1 MRTARIHEFLSK
13 TWLAKNPFETKS
25 LKNFLQNS
33 GIYSHKIQSAHQRLK
48 CSDEI
53 SVTLCPSTNKEEGGR
68 AGGGVGDEI
77 YICDKFCCTYWRLR
91 DSCIV
96 VSKLFN
102 DLLVGSLL
110 LNTLIDFFQQYKAMQ
125 I

>member
-1 MRTARIHEFLSK
+1 MRKARIHEFLSK

-25 LKNFLQNS
+25 LKNFVQNS

-48 CSDEI
+48 PAQTKFRSHFVLLQI
-53 SVTLCPSTNKEEGGR
+53 RRWWGG
-68 AGGGVGDEI
+68 GDEI
-77 YICDKFCCTYWRLR
+77 YICDKFCFTYWRLR

-96 VSKLFN
+96 VCKLFN

-110 LNTLIDFFQQYKAMQ
+110 LLTLIDFFQQYKAMQ

>member
-53 SVTLCPSTNKEEGGR
+53 SVTLCPSTNKEEGEGR
-68 AGGGVGDEI
+68 RGWVMKYIFAISFALHTGGSE
-77 YICDKFCCTYWRLR
+77 T
-91 DSCIV
+91 V
-96 VSKLFN
+96 V
-102 DLLVGSLL
+102 
-110 LNTLIDFFQQYKAMQ
+110 
-125 I
+125 

>member
-1 MRTARIHEFLSK
+1 MRTARIHEYLSK

-53 SVTLCPSTNKEEGGR
+53 SVTLCPSTNKGGR
-68 AGGGVGDEI
+68 GVGRVI
-77 YICDKFCCTYWRLR
+77 KYIFAISFALHTGG
-91 DSCIV
+91 SETV
-96 VSKLFN
+96 V
-102 DLLVGSLL
+102 
-110 LNTLIDFFQQYKAMQ
+110 
-125 I
+125 

>member
-1 MRTARIHEFLSK
+1 MLTARIHEFLSK

-33 GIYSHKIQSAHQRLK
+33 GIYSHKIQSAYQRLK

-53 SVTLCPSTNKEEGGR
+53 SVTLCPSTNKEV
-68 AGGGVGDEI
+68 GGGGGDEI
-77 YICDKFCCTYWRLR
+77 YICDKFCFTYWRLR

-96 VSKLFN
+96 VCKLFN

-110 LNTLIDFFQQYKAMQ
+110 LLTLIDFFQQYKAMQ

>member
-48 CSDEI
+48 CLDEI

-68 AGGGVGDEI
+68 VMKYIFAISFALHTGGSE
-77 YICDKFCCTYWRLR
+77 T
-91 DSCIV
+91 V
-96 VSKLFN
+96 V
-102 DLLVGSLL
+102 
-110 LNTLIDFFQQYKAMQ
+110 
-125 I
+125 

>member
-25 LKNFLQNS
+25 LKSFLQNS

-53 SVTLCPSTNKEEGGR
+53 SVTLCPSTNKEVGE
-68 AGGGVGDEI
+68 GGVGYEI
-77 YICDKFCCTYWRLR
+77 YICDKFCFTYWRLR
-91 DSCIV
+91 NSCIV
-96 VSKLFN
+96 VCKLFN

-110 LNTLIDFFQQYKAMQ
+110 LLTLIDFFQQYKAMQ

>member
-53 SVTLCPSTNKEEGGR
+53 SVTLCPSTNKEV
-68 AGGGVGDEI
+68 GGGGGDEI
-77 YICDKFCCTYWRLR
+77 YICDKFCFTYRRLR
-91 DSCIV
+91 DSCIYV
-96 VSKLFN
+96 VCKLFN

-110 LNTLIDFFQQYKAMQ
+110 LLTLIDFFQQYKAMQ

>member
-1 MRTARIHEFLSK
+1 MRTARIHEYLSK

-53 SVTLCPSTNKEEGGR
+53 SVTLCPSTNKGR
-68 AGGGVGDEI
+68 GGGEGDKI
-77 YICDKFCCTYWRLR
+77 YICDKFCFTYWRLR
-91 DSCIV
+91 DCCIV
-96 VSKLFN
+96 VCKLFN
-102 DLLVGSLL
+102 DLLLGSLL
-110 LNTLIDFFQQYKAMQ
+110 LLTLIDFFQQYKAMQ
-125 I
+125 T

>member
-1 MRTARIHEFLSK
+1 MRKARIHEFFSK

-68 AGGGVGDEI
+68 AGGGWVMK
-77 YICDKFCCTYWRLR
+77 YIFAISFALHTGG
-91 DSCIV
+91 SETV
-96 VSKLFN
+96 V
-102 DLLVGSLL
+102 
-110 LNTLIDFFQQYKAMQ
+110 
-125 I
+125 

>member
-1 MRTARIHEFLSK
+1 MRTARIHEYLSK

-53 SVTLCPSTNKEEGGR
+53 SVTLCPSTNKGG
-68 AGGGVGDEI
+68 GGGVGRVI
-77 YICDKFCCTYWRLR
+77 KYIFAISFALHTGG
-91 DSCIV
+91 SETV
-96 VSKLFN
+96 V
-102 DLLVGSLL
+102 
-110 LNTLIDFFQQYKAMQ
+110 
-125 I
+125 